1 MLSRRLMPCLA
12 LAALAFGSPIAAAAP
27 NEASLREAIVRYERI
42 WKERDV
48 AAWKE
53 AVTADLLYEETFTT
67 ALAES
72 RRINSRERAQPVFEA
87 SARDF
92 SFTWEPLRIVMKPD
106 GSATAVMRIVQT
118 ANNATFETNPA
129 IARWRFEDGRWKLY
143 HYVTHKPHA
152 REIVASERLQ

>member
-1 MLSRRLMPCLA
+1 MLSRRLVPCLIF
-12 LAALAFGSPIAAAAP
+12 AALVFGPPSAAAAD
-27 NEASLREAIVRYERI
+27 EAALREAIARYERI
-42 WKERDV
+42 WNERDV

-67 ALAES
+67 ALLES
-72 RRINSRERAQPVFEA
+72 RRINSRERAQPVFEL

-92 SFTWEPLRIVMKPD
+92 SFKWEPLRIVMKPD
-106 GSATAVMRIVQT
+106 GSATAVMRVVQT

-129 IARWRFEDGRWKLY
+129 IARWRVEDGRWKLY
-143 HYVTHKPHA
+143 HYVTHKPQA